1 MHKILRWSFEWYR
14 QVSFSLKC
22 GLVSKKHIQ
31 LYHTTVEFLPFI
43 LWKSLIF
50 KKLSGITVT
59 KQNLWASAIYW
70 TCQVCSYNDKEAAKT
85 EHTLAQL
92 MLQFYVKH
100 EINLMK
106 IELEIKPV
114 ILRLSRKERN
124 SLACILFREF

>member
-1 MHKILRWSFEWYR
+1 MVQTSVLFP
-14 QVSFSLKC
+14 QVRSGLKETHSA
-22 GLVSKKHIQ
+22 LSHNSRIFIF
-31 LYHTTVEFLPFI
+31 YFMEEFNFQ
-43 LWKSLIF
+43 KV
-50 KKLSGITVT
+50 ITVT